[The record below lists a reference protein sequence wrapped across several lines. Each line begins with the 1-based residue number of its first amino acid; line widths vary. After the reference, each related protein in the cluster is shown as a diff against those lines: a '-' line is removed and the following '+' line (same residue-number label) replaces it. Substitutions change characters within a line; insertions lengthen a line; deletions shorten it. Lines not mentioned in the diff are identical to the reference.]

1 MVLSDFHALIVL
13 GLAFVIVPVFYAR
26 HRTELQ
32 SQQQQQQQGNDS
44 HHKHV

>member
-13 GLAFVIVPVFYAR
+13 ALAFVIVPVFYAR
-26 HRTELQ
+26 HRAELQ
-32 SQQQQQQQGNDS
+32 SQQQGNDS

>member
-13 GLAFVIVPVFYAR
+13 ALAFVIVPVFYAR
-26 HRTELQ
+26 HKAELQ
-32 SQQQQQQQGNDS
+32 SQQQQGSDS